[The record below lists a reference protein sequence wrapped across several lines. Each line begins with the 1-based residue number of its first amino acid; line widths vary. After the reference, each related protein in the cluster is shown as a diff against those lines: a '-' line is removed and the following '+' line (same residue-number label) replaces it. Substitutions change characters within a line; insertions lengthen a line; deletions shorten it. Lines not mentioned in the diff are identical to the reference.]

1 MLRTLKNV
9 NKILLF
15 LLVTIFPLSAMAEEI
30 VSSPAYI
37 PYEPFQQYSTKLNL
51 KYEPEFDIDFCDKNA
66 QFCNKL
72 KQDET
77 SRLLPKFEMYKMPSE
92 WQWRLFWTLQTLDVL
107 TTAEGLSYDCIS
119 ELNPLLGER
128 PSTLRLVAHKG
139 LIFGTSWENFE
150 NNTSQ
155 YDLNV
160 ANLITGVVVINNF
173 DVINGAKRNCN
184 KIR

>member
-1 MLRTLKNV
+1 MRMK
-9 NKILLF
+9 KILL
-15 LLVTIFPLSAMAEEI
+15 LLSIMIPLSAMAEEFFYLDPI
-30 VSSPAYI
+30 
-37 PYEPFQQYSTKLNL
+37 QRHSTKLNL
-51 KYEPEFDIDFCDKNA
+51 KYEPDFDFDFCTTNA
-66 QFCNKL
+66 KFCQTIQ
-72 KQDET
+72 QDQKKT
-77 SRLLPKFEMYKMPSE
+77 LLPKFEMYKRPSD

-139 LIFGTSWENFE
+139 LVFGTSWDNFKY
-150 NNTSQ
+150 NTTE

-160 ANLITGVVVINNF
+160 ANLITGVVVLNNF
-173 DVINGAKRNCN
+173 DVINDASKSCN